1 MGDFETFLRVLV
13 AIAAGIVTLGG
24 AASVFERIG
33 EKAAVRRNEIAQ
45 QVEKHEQRLAN
56 DHKRLNELESSSRL
70 IMRGVMQLT
79 NHEIDG
85 NHTDQLVE
93 VRDDMERYLINK
105 YRGNDGTAHEPEV
118 VGGSSGTRHQDGGRN
133 RAWAHRHQRH
143 RDYRR

>member
-13 AIAAGIVTLGG
+13 AIAAGIVTIGG
-24 AASVFERIG
+24 AASVLGRIG
-33 EKAAVRRNEIAQ
+33 ERATTGRNRIAQ

-56 DHKRLNELESSSRL
+56 DHRRLTELESSSRL

-105 YRGNDGTAHEPEV
+105 
-118 VGGSSGTRHQDGGRN
+118 
-133 RAWAHRHQRH
+133 
-143 RDYRR
+143 

>member
-105 YRGNDGTAHEPEV
+105 
-118 VGGSSGTRHQDGGRN
+118 
-133 RAWAHRHQRH
+133 
-143 RDYRR
+143 